1 MSRRART
8 GLPGGAA
15 TLVLALVLSG
25 CSSSPDERRGE
36 IYECKRDPTPANVE
50 QIRTYLDDDDRDVR
64 ATAMFAIV
72 DLDAEGAREV
82 ALAALDDPDG
92 FVRRTA
98 ADSIAM
104 LDDPTTVPHLTRVL
118 LEDED
123 PRVRRAAAETL
134 RQIGGP
140 DAVVALSQALEDPMK
155 EVRLSATKGVA
166 QLDPL
171 SSIETLS
178 LMVIKD
184 PDWNIR
190 AHAAAALGD
199 SGLPEVIPALVQ
211 AENDSNE
218 FVRAAAATAREKLE

>member
-1 MSRRART
+1 MVQGVRMRC
-8 GLPGGAA
+8 PGSAA
-15 TLVLALVLSG
+15 ALVVALVIAG
-25 CSSSPDERRGE
+25 CSSSPDERRGD
-36 IYECKRDPTPANVE
+36 IYALKRNPTPANVE
-50 QIRTYLDDDDRDVR
+50 QIRTFLDDDNRDVR

-72 DLDAEGAREV
+72 DLGAEGAREV
-82 ALAALDDPDG
+82 ALAGLEDPDG

-104 LDDPTTVPHLTRVL
+104 LDDPTTVQPLTRIL
-118 LEDED
+118 LGDED

-140 DAVVALSQALEDPMK
+140 DAVLALSQALEDPMK

-166 QLDPL
+166 ALDPL

-178 LMVIKD
+178 LMVVND

-190 AHAAAALGD
+190 AQAASALGD
-199 SGLPEVIPALVQ
+199 SGLSEVIPVLVQ

-218 FVRAAAATAREKLE
+218 FVRAAAAKAREKLE